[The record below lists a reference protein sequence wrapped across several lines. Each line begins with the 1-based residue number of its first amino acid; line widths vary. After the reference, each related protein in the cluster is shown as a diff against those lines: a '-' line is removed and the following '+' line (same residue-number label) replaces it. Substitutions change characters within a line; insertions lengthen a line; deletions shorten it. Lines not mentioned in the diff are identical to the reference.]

1 MNNIYMRG
9 QIYYVTSD
17 PTNIPIGAEIWSD
30 RPGLIVSNDTT
41 NKSSGAVQIV
51 YLTTSLHRRPSPL
64 LVKVTSGNRPA
75 MANCSQIH
83 SVDKSRLRQ
92 TLGTVTDKELADI
105 DTALCF
111 SLGIDQQNYR
121 SIFKKWENYIRE
133 YHIET
138 FEEIECLKASITDK
152 TIQTLQKQIDIL
164 RKERDGYRA
173 LAESKQDLLDCIN
186 RQKIL

>member
-1 MNNIYMRG
+1 MDTIYTRG

-17 PTNIPIGAEIWSD
+17 PSSVPIGAEIWSD
-30 RPGLIVSNDTT
+30 RPGLIVSNDIT
-41 NKSSGAVQIV
+41 NKTSGAVQVV
-51 YLTTSLHRRPSPL
+51 YLTTSIHRRPSPL

-92 TLGTVTDKELADI
+92 TLGTVTEKELADV
-105 DTALCF
+105 DKALCF
-111 SLGIDQQNYR
+111 SLGIGQQNYR

-133 YHIET
+133 YHIEV

-152 TIQTLQKQIDIL
+152 TVQILQKQIDIL

>member
-1 MNNIYMRG
+1 MRG

-83 SVDKSRLRQ
+83 SVDKSRLCQ
-92 TLGTVTDKELADI
+92 TLGAVTDKELADI
-105 DTALCF
+105 DKALCF
-111 SLGIDQQNYR
+111 SLGINQQNYR

>member
-1 MNNIYMRG
+1 
-9 QIYYVTSD
+9 
-17 PTNIPIGAEIWSD
+17 
-30 RPGLIVSNDTT
+30 
-41 NKSSGAVQIV
+41 
-51 YLTTSLHRRPSPL
+51 
-64 LVKVTSGNRPA
+64 

-92 TLGTVTDKELADI
+92 SLGTVTEKELADV
-105 DTALCF
+105 DKALCF
-111 SLGIDQQNYR
+111 SLGIDQQSYR
-121 SIFKKWENYIRE
+121 SLFKKWENYIRE
-133 YHIET
+133 YNIEV

-173 LAESKQDLLDCIN
+173 LAESKQDLLDCIS